1 MYEIYDQC
9 ALLFA
14 EREAALDKLEALGS
28 DAGAAGDELDD
39 AIMHLATA
47 ISFAK
52 PRTQAG
58 ADACTAIA
66 VYFED
71 LSEGQGDEEDRVYMR
86 GLYARAA
93 ARCKAA
99 AAAYAA
105 AAPTDEANSLPAF
118 ATLT

>member
-1 MYEIYDQC
+1 MHEIYDQC

-14 EREAALDKLEALGS
+14 EREEAYDKLEALGS
-28 DAGAAGDELDD
+28 DRGAAGDELDD
-39 AIMHLATA
+39 AIMHLAMA
-47 ISFAK
+47 ISFAE

-66 VYFED
+66 VYFENLRD
-71 LSEGQGDEEDRVYMR
+71 SQGDDEDRAYMR

-93 ARCKAA
+93 TRCRAA

-105 AAPTDEANSLPAF
+105 VALTKAA
-118 ATLT
+118 

>member
-66 VYFED
+66 DHFED
-71 LSEGQGDEEDRVYMR
+71 LSDNQGDGEDRAYLR

-93 ARCKAA
+93 ARCRAA

-105 AAPTDEANSLPAF
+105 VALAEAA
-118 ATLT
+118 